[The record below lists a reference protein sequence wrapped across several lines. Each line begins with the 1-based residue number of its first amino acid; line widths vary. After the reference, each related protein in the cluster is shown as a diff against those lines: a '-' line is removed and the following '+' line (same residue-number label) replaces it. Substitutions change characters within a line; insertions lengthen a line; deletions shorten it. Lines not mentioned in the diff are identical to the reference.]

1 MDENEAKAQAK
12 ERYTKLSVQLKGE
25 LKGLGFFKALEAYD
39 MGKKHHVGFRKD
51 GITPEFQHQIEIC
64 LFILTLK
71 DVRDLHNTLIVA
83 LLHDVREDYHIPH
96 NDIEEKFGK
105 IAADAVEK
113 LTKVF
118 KGYKKDT
125 QQYFDE
131 IATCPIAS
139 IVKLADRIHNISTMV
154 GVFSIEKQDKYVFEV
169 KEYFYPLIKKVR
181 GTFPDQA
188 ASYYGM
194 QTFIKNMTKT
204 VEQSLEYAKM
214 LKEGMLNQTKLKM

>member
-1 MDENEAKAQAK
+1 MTNHAQEVK
-12 ERYTKLSVQLKGE
+12 EKYTKLNNSLKGE

-39 MGKKHHVGFRKD
+39 LAKKHHVGFRKD

-71 DVRDLHNTLIVA
+71 DVRDLENTLIAA

-96 NDIEEKFGK
+96 KDIKEKFGET
-105 IAADAVEK
+105 AADAVEK

-118 KGYKKDT
+118 NGYKKDT

-154 GVFSIEKQDKYVFEV
+154 GVFTIEKQEKYVFEV

-188 ASYYGM
+188 SSYYAM

-204 VEQSLEYAKM
+204 IEQSLEYAKQ
-214 LKEGMLNQTKLKM
+214 LQNGEVSQVKMKP

>member
-1 MDENEAKAQAK
+1 MSNYAQEVK
-12 ERYTKLSVQLKGE
+12 EKYTKLSVQLKAE
-25 LKGLGFFKALEAYD
+25 LKGLGFFKALEAYNLAKEQHT
-39 MGKKHHVGFRKD
+39 GLRKD
-51 GITPEFQHQIEIC
+51 GVTPEFQHQIEIC

-71 DVRDLHNTLIVA
+71 DVRDLENTLIAA
-83 LLHDVREDYHIPH
+83 LLHDVREDYNIPH
-96 NDIEEKFGK
+96 DHIEKQFGK
-105 IAADAVEK
+105 VAADAVEK

-118 KGYKKDT
+118 NGYKKDT
-125 QQYFDE
+125 KQYFDE

-154 GVFSIEKQDKYVFEV
+154 GVFSIEKQEKYVFEV

-181 GTFPDQA
+181 ARFPDQA

-204 VEQSLEYAKM
+204 IEYSLEYAK
-214 LKEGMLNQTKLKM
+214 KLQNGEINSIKIKP